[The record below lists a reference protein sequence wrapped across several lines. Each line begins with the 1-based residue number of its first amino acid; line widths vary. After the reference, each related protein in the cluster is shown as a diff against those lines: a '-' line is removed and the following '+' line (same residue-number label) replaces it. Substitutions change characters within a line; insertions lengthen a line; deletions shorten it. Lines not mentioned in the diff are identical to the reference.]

1 MSSRAVQYLYAFLL
15 CICRNTM
22 NRRSSSTPSLQRPP
36 DFTKTPP
43 FVPRE
48 LFRLVLRL
56 EAQKALDVNVA
67 ALEQRFR
74 VPPGYADDDS
84 LNARGEAK
92 QPKNFVPGPGTYEV
106 PEQWPLRDVTATPT
120 AAFLS
125 RTTREPFSPARRVA
139 SAPLFSPTRQV
150 IMEELAS
157 EKVVRPYTANAALEI
172 PSRMAKSPRTRLRL
186 PSSSDRRKLLIDI
199 PEPQHNQPE
208 DTPTSSS
215 YSSLNP
221 QNASTFSKLGREP
234 EVKKTIA
241 PPVGSYD
248 IKRLWD
254 SNDRRV
260 NARAPS
266 PAVFGASTE
275 KRVVMWRPALTPASY
290 TLSTSWDS
298 SRHYAKKKNK
308 VARSA
313 AKRKLRDAK
322 APGTLSSPT
331 LQPSTANAN
340 NNESAADVPT
350 EMSEDNDDPFSW
362 LRQRPN
368 GENRVNFLAAKHGL
382 GHHIKSP
389 TRRMTEYRRSTLSY
403 CGDQVSPG
411 TPSSRL
417 VHEHSNLQDDGDAV
431 AAEAQYTAKAKD
443 VRIKVSCRMPGG
455 MLISASVYSMKKL
468 GHFKSAILARQ
479 NRFQAAEQ
487 FDLYHMSG
495 KKLTG
500 LDDTLAACGVRDRC
514 TLQIVPVVGIGLI
527 PQVNTSG
534 SHETKQ

>member
-1 MSSRAVQYLYAFLL
+1 
-15 CICRNTM
+15 M
-22 NRRSSSTPSLQRPP
+22 NRRSSSTSSLPRPP
-36 DFTKTPP
+36 NFTKTPP

-48 LFRLVLRL
+48 VFRLVLRL

-106 PEQWPLRDVTATPT
+106 PGQWPIRDVTATPT

-125 RTTREPFSPARRVA
+125 RTTRGPLSPARRVS
-139 SAPLFSPTRQV
+139 SAPLFSITRQGLT
-150 IMEELAS
+150 EKLAD
-157 EKVVRPYTANAALEI
+157 KVVRPDTANAELGI
-172 PSRMAKSPRTRLRL
+172 PRTPKSPRTR
-186 PSSSDRRKLLIDI
+186 
-199 PEPQHNQPE
+199 
-208 DTPTSSS
+208 SSS

-221 QNASTFSKLGREP
+221 QNVATFSKVGREP
-234 EVKKTIA
+234 DVKKAIA
-241 PPVGSYD
+241 PPVGSYN

-260 NARAPS
+260 NMREPS

-275 KRVVMWRPALTPASY
+275 KRVITWRPALTPASY
-290 TLSTSWDS
+290 TVSTSWDS
-298 SRHYAKKKNK
+298 SRHYAKQKDK
-308 VARSA
+308 VVRSA

-322 APGTLSSPT
+322 VHSGTLSSPA
-331 LQPSTANAN
+331 LQRPTAIVDNYDPT
-340 NNESAADVPT
+340 ADVPT
-350 EMSEDNDDPFSW
+350 EMSDNNDDPFSW

-368 GENRVNFLAAKHGL
+368 GEDRVNFLAAKHGL
-382 GHHIKSP
+382 LQHIKSP
-389 TRRMTEYRRSTLSY
+389 TRRI
-403 CGDQVSPG
+403 GD
-411 TPSSRL
+411 SRL
-417 VHEHSNLQDDGDAV
+417 VNNHNNFQDDGETMAV
-431 AAEAQYTAKAKD
+431 ETQYKAKAKD

-479 NRFQAAEQ
+479 QRFQLVEQ
-487 FDLYHMSG
+487 FDLYHLSG

-500 LDDTLAACGVRDRC
+500 LDDTLAACSVRDRC
-514 TLQIVPVVGIGLI
+514 TLQIVPTVGIGLR
-527 PQVNTSG
+527 PQANA
-534 SHETKQ
+534 

>member
-1 MSSRAVQYLYAFLL
+1 
-15 CICRNTM
+15 M
-22 NRRSSSTPSLQRPP
+22 NRRSSSTSSVSRPP
-36 DFTKTPP
+36 NFTKTPP

-48 LFRLVLRL
+48 VFRLVLRL

-106 PEQWPLRDVTATPT
+106 PEQWPIRDVTATPT

-125 RTTREPFSPARRVA
+125 RTTRGPLSPARRVS
-139 SAPLFSPTRQV
+139 SAPLFSSTRQG
-150 IMEELAS
+150 MTEKLAD
-157 EKVVRPYTANAALEI
+157 KVARPDTANAELEI
-172 PSRMAKSPRTRLRL
+172 PRTAKSPHTRLRL
-186 PSSSDRRKLLIDI
+186 PSSSNRRKLPIDI
-199 PEPQHNQPE
+199 PEPQNNQLE
-208 DTPTSSS
+208 DTSTSSS

-221 QNASTFSKLGREP
+221 QNVATFSKVGREP
-234 EVKKTIA
+234 DVKKATA

-260 NARAPS
+260 NTREPS

-275 KRVVMWRPALTPASY
+275 KRVITWRPALTPASY
-290 TLSTSWDS
+290 TISTSWDS
-298 SRHYAKKKNK
+298 SRHYAKQKDK
-308 VARSA
+308 VVRSA

-322 APGTLSSPT
+322 VHSGTLSSPA
-331 LQPSTANAN
+331 LQPQTANVGN
-340 NNESAADVPT
+340 YDPTADVPT
-350 EMSEDNDDPFSW
+350 EMSDNNDDPFSW

-368 GENRVNFLAAKHGL
+368 GEDRVNFLAAKHGL
-382 GHHIKSP
+382 LQHIKSP
-389 TRRMTEYRRSTLSY
+389 TRRISEYRRSTLSY
-403 CGDQVSPG
+403 CADPG
-411 TPSSRL
+411 SPSSRL
-417 VHEHSNLQDDGDAV
+417 VNNHNNFQDDGETMV
-431 AAEAQYTAKAKD
+431 VETQYKTKTKD

-479 NRFQAAEQ
+479 QRFQVVEQ
-487 FDLYHMSG
+487 FDLYHLSG

-514 TLQIVPVVGIGLI
+514 TLQIVPTAGIGLR
-527 PQVNTSG
+527 PQANARIQTL
-534 SHETKQ
+534 EYP